1 MAEAVTSGWAVD
13 EPPDIQAFAPH
24 LRLSLDAVAAGDAQ
38 MLASGAYAPLA
49 GFLGSQ
55 DWAAVVRTMRLYDG
69 ALWPLPIALPVSA
82 EQSAQWKAGEQVALV
97 VGESVIGLLSVA
109 EVYPCDPRQEA
120 AAVFLTQSTAH
131 PSVQR
136 LLSGP
141 LWRVAGPVRMWKHRT
156 AFANPTCWTPAQ
168 TRAALAELK
177 WRTTVAFQTR
187 NPIHRAHEHIIKCAL
202 EMCDGVLLHPLVG
215 ATKADDI
222 PADVRWRCYEAW
234 RDAALPPQRARLAG
248 LPAPM
253 RYAGPREAVH
263 HALIRQNYGCTH
275 VIIGRDHAGLGDF
288 YGPYA
293 AHAIFRQLDRDA
305 LRIIPLLFDQTFF
318 CKKCGQAASQKTCPH
333 TSTDHVSLSGYEVRA
348 MLTAGARPPPE
359 FTRPEVADILIGWA
373 RP

>member
-1 MAEAVTSGWAVD
+1 MTAVATSGWAVD
-13 EPPDIQAFAPH
+13 EPPDFQAFAPH
-24 LRLSLDAVAAGDAQ
+24 ARLSLDAFTAGDVQ
-38 MLASGAYAPLA
+38 MLASGAYAPLT

-55 DWAAVVRTMRLYDG
+55 DWAAVVRTMRLHNG
-69 ALWPLPIALPVSA
+69 TLWPLPICLPVSA
-82 EQSAQWKAGEQVALV
+82 EQSAQWHAGEQVALT
-97 VGESVIGLLSVA
+97 VGDNVMGILTVA
-109 EVYPCDPRQEA
+109 EVYLCDPPQEA
-120 AAVFLTQSTAH
+120 AAVFLTQSTTH
-131 PSVQR
+131 PSVKR

-141 LWRVAGPVRMWKHRT
+141 LYRVAGTVQVWKHRT
-156 AFANPTCWTPAQ
+156 AFADPTCWTPAQ
-168 TRAALAELK
+168 TRANLGELK

-234 RDAALPPQRARLAG
+234 RDAALPPQRSRLAG

-275 VIIGRDHAGLGDF
+275 VIIGRDHAGVGDF

-293 AHAIFRQLDRDA
+293 AHAVFRQLDHDD

-333 TSTDHVSLSGYEVRA
+333 SPTDQVSLSGFEVRA
-348 MLTAGARPPPE
+348 MLAAGARPPPE
-359 FTRPEVADILIGWA
+359 FTRPEIADILIGWA